1 MKSVSLSRYIIILLL
16 GTVIISVS
24 IIMICFIS
32 MLYTVVNTTIGS
44 NLRKTLSQNSQALSL
59 VNGKLFVADTF
70 RFQVEDYYY
79 LVLDQNGEILA
90 GEYPPGFSEN
100 PPMQLKEI
108 KKVTIFGESYRVMD
122 FQKKRTLGDDIFVR
136 GVVKESDVYKE
147 YRAVGSIFCT
157 AIVVVFGI
165 VMLLGM
171 LLSKRIVSALQY
183 MCEKAKTIGN
193 LQDISQR
200 VTYEGPFREMKILAD
215 ANNRMLDG
223 IEEMMQSRNQFSAD
237 AAHELRTPIA
247 VIEAEC
253 QYAREKIDT
262 LEEAQEAF
270 QVIERQS
277 TKMKKLINQLMKLY
291 KLEQDQQKVEK
302 EQMNLAE
309 VVEFICE
316 EEQLEANATVQII
329 LNLTKVELNLDVNL
343 FTIALHNLISN
354 ALKFSS
360 PNSKIEV
367 STGIW
372 EEMAF
377 VSVRDYGI
385 GIEEQNLQNIFRRF
399 YREDQSRNSQGY
411 GLGLSI
417 AQKIAEIHGG
427 TIEVSS
433 KIGQGSTFTMLLAM
447 ESGRRSFKIN
457 GILM

>member
-1 MKSVSLSRYIIILLL
+1 
-16 GTVIISVS
+16 
-24 IIMICFIS
+24 
-32 MLYTVVNTTIGS
+32 
-44 NLRKTLSQNSQALSL
+44 
-59 VNGKLFVADTF
+59 
-70 RFQVEDYYY
+70 
-79 LVLDQNGEILA
+79 
-90 GEYPPGFSEN
+90 
-100 PPMQLKEI
+100 
-108 KKVTIFGESYRVMD
+108 
-122 FQKKRTLGDDIFVR
+122 
-136 GVVKESDVYKE
+136 
-147 YRAVGSIFCT
+147 
-157 AIVVVFGI
+157 
-165 VMLLGM
+165 
-171 LLSKRIVSALQY
+171 
-183 MCEKAKTIGN
+183 
-193 LQDISQR
+193 
-200 VTYEGPFREMKILAD
+200 
-215 ANNRMLDG
+215 MLDG

-377 VSVRDYGI
+377 V
-385 GIEEQNLQNIFRRF
+385 
-399 YREDQSRNSQGY
+399 
-411 GLGLSI
+411 
-417 AQKIAEIHGG
+417 
-427 TIEVSS
+427 
-433 KIGQGSTFTMLLAM
+433 
-447 ESGRRSFKIN
+447 
-457 GILM
+457 